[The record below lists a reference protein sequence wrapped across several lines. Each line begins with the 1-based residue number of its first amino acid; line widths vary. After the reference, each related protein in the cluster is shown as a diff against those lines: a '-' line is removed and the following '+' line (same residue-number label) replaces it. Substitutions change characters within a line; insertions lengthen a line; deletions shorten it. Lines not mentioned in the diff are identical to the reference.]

1 MRGDED
7 RYEPTD
13 GIANFSRIRLEV
25 LVSVK
30 LRTGGI
36 HVVMTKPAGG
46 AVEYRSFQIYSMP
59 APVLRELLGHI
70 SAWYLAGSIDYRRRD
85 RSLVELAR
93 FRLRCLELDDQDVA
107 EAFGLEVGRLIV
119 DVCYRDL
126 VIKRYETERA
136 GRPLNQFPILFTL

>member
-1 MRGDED
+1 MN
-7 RYEPTD
+7 PLTASQ
-13 GIANFSRIRLEV
+13 IFSRIRLEA

-36 HVVMTKPAGG
+36 HVVMTKPSRG
-46 AVEYRSFQIYSMP
+46 AVEYRSFQIYSTP

-107 EAFGLEVGRLIV
+107 EAFGLEVGPSHCRCLLSGFGHKALRDGRVLGSIS
-119 DVCYRDL
+119 DNCIFKYR
-126 VIKRYETERA
+126 VF
-136 GRPLNQFPILFTL
+136 NN